1 MKQREKGGRES
12 RVTTCRKCNGV
23 ESNPY
28 ALQHMGLPSYPSELN
43 QHLSF
48 KCSFCISVLFGYF
61 ILMLFHDSYDKWR
74 KKHFPVK
81 LYVWHKKLNTSLIT
95 VSNEYG
101 TKWKE
106 KVSLTLS
113 KSNKI
118 HLPVSLTLTDY
129 HMVSL

>member
-1 MKQREKGGRES
+1 
-12 RVTTCRKCNGV
+12 
-23 ESNPY
+23 
-28 ALQHMGLPSYPSELN
+28 
-43 QHLSF
+43 
-48 KCSFCISVLFGYF
+48 
-61 ILMLFHDSYDKWR
+61 MLFHDSYEKWR
-74 KKHFPVK
+74 KKKHFPVK
-81 LYVWHKKLNTSLIT
+81 LYVWHKKLNISLIT

-113 KSNKI
+113 RSSKI